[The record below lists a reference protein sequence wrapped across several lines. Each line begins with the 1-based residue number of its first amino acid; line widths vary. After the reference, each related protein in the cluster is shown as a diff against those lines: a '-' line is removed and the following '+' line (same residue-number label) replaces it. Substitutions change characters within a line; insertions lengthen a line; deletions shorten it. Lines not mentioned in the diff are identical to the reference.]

1 MSDPVL
7 PIVEAGCRD
16 MEGGPGKD
24 SGRVSL
30 PPGRPETLPLRIA
43 THSIFGPNSMAETG

>member
-7 PIVEAGCRD
+7 AKVEAECRD
-16 MEGGPGKD
+16 LEGGPGKD

-30 PPGRPETLPLRIA
+30 PAGRPETLPLRNA
-43 THSIFGPNSMAETG
+43 THPIF